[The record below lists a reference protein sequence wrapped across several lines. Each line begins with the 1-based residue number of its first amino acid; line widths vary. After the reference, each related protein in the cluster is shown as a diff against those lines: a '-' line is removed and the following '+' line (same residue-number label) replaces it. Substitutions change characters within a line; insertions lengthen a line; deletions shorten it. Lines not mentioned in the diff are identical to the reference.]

1 MSPFLIA
8 RRGGLS
14 TRPSAHAVEVST
26 AESCVG
32 YRSSPP
38 CAFHFTRRNSCRASG
53 CGHAK
58 SARAPT
64 ARGRTSETPWVL
76 RTNGLTKRRKVTKLE
91 TGLPGRPMKNA
102 CRIDPKASGR
112 PGFMAIFHMK
122 PGRPLAFGSIRQ
134 RSEEHTSELQSR
146 LHLVCRLLL
155 EKKKRTHFA
164 YQARRDYQ

>member
-1 MSPFLIA
+1 PSA
-8 RRGGLS
+8 QDAEGR
-14 TRPSAHAVEVST
+14 TDECCAAERPSPH
-26 AESCVG
+26 
-32 YRSSPP
+32 

-102 CRIDPKASGR
+102 CLIDPKASGR
-112 PGFMAIFHMK
+112 PGFMAIFHM
-122 PGRPLAFGSIRQ
+122 
-134 RSEEHTSELQSR
+134 
-146 LHLVCRLLL
+146 
-155 EKKKRTHFA
+155 
-164 YQARRDYQ
+164 